1 MKSRRRSFIIYLLAA
16 LSVGLLSRPLI
27 DEVLFQNPLHP
38 KEMTGKYLAVINP
51 PGNETYE
58 LLANGRVN
66 GTENAPHF
74 LHPDEFY
81 GLWHMVEPNIC
92 FVTLQR
98 MHPVEGP
105 IYQSFYLRADLKRPD
120 VFMFSSLE
128 EARKAAG
135 AK

>member
-38 KEMTGKYLAVINP
+38 KEMTGEYVALNP
-51 PGNETYE
+51 PGRETYT
-58 LLANGRVN
+58 LLANGSVD
-66 GTENAPHF
+66 GTAYAP
-74 LHPDEFY
+74 LNPY
-81 GLWHMVEPNIC
+81 PKKSLGLWHMVEPNIC
-92 FVTLQR
+92 FVTFKR

-105 IYQSFYLRADLKRPD
+105 IYQSFYLRTDLKHSD
-120 VFMFSSLE
+120 VFMFSSLDD
-128 EARKAAG
+128 ARKAVG

>member
-38 KEMTGKYLAVINP
+38 KEMTGEYVALNP
-51 PGNETYE
+51 PGRETYT
-58 LLANGRVN
+58 LLANGRVDRT
-66 GTENAPHF
+66 GYAPLNPYPHKAF
-74 LHPDEFY
+74 

-105 IYQSFYLRADLKRPD
+105 TYQSFYLRTDLRRSD
-120 VFMFSSLE
+120 VGRFFSLE
-128 EARKAAG
+128 DARKAAG
-135 AK
+135 TK